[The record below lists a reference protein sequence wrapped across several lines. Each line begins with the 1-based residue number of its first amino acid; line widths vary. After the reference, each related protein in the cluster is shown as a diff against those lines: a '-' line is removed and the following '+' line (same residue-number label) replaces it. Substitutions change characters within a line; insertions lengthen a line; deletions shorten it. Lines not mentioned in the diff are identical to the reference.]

1 MKTRYYRCPPEKAA
15 QCPYARSGATMPHSD
30 ERPFQCAA
38 STPALKR
45 RCEHELFECDQPRTG
60 LLRNGLIAAV
70 LVILLGGWWLTRE
83 PHNQAAPATKE
94 EPKAVQV
101 PKPAPLPDLVKP
113 PEPKPEPP
121 SPVIVTPPPVLPAK
135 PLPKIAASLRLVAEA
150 PLGDELLR
158 PVAEAFLQS
167 QGHVEVT
174 SAPGAE
180 PLTSI
185 VSSRVPNDDE
195 KYEVTIVS
203 NREGVK
209 LTALAEDKADAVI
222 SLRRAQ
228 KGEVS
233 ALRALGD
240 MSSPA
245 CEDVIALDALAV
257 IAHKSNA
264 INELTTQQLRS
275 LLREQMAAWN
285 ELGGRLGRIT
295 LHLPREN
302 SAALEALRATVTT
315 TIPRLSND
323 KRYDDPMPLA
333 DGLAGDPLGLGLV
346 PMRHV
351 RLTKALAIGDDE
363 VSERRMPSPLTVA
376 TETYRLRQRVYLH
389 HAEAPKNPLMTRFL
403 SWLISEPGQE
413 AVSRTGFIDLNLRA
427 ETRPLPEPL
436 RAALPPTIA
445 RDIQNSEIVDTTIFF
460 AYDSADLDTDLDT
473 KALADLDRMA
483 HLLAKTE
490 MRQKRLLLF
499 GHADNRGTD
508 EYNLKL
514 SSDRAKTVES
524 LLILRGIRPAA
535 AVGIGR
541 QMPVM
546 SNDTDEG
553 MARNRRVEVWLVDVS
568 KL

>member
-1 MKTRYYRCPPEKAA
+1 MKVRYFRCPPEKAA
-15 QCPYARSGATMPHSD
+15 QCPYARSGAAMPHTD
-30 ERPFQCAA
+30 GGPFQCAA

-45 RCEHELFECDQPRTG
+45 RCEHELIECDQPRSG
-60 LLRNGLIAAV
+60 LLRNGLIVAV
-70 LVILLGGWWLTRE
+70 FAILLGGWWLTRE
-83 PHNQAAPATKE
+83 RYRQSAPTPKE
-94 EPKAVQV
+94 EAIVVETPKAN
-101 PKPAPLPDLVKP
+101 PLPEPVKLP
-113 PEPKPEPP
+113 KPKPEPP
-121 SPVIVTPPPVLPAK
+121 APIVVTQPVVQPE
-135 PLPKIAASLRLVAEA
+135 PLPKIVASLRLVAEA
-150 PLGDELLR
+150 PLGEELLR
-158 PVAEAFLQS
+158 PVVMAFLQS
-167 QGHVEVT
+167 QEHIDVT

-185 VSSRVPNDDE
+185 VSSRVPNAAE

-203 NREGVK
+203 KSEGVK

-222 SLRRAQ
+222 SVRRAQ
-228 KGEVS
+228 KEEVS

-257 IAHKSNA
+257 IAHKSNT
-264 INELTTQQLRS
+264 INELTTQQLRR
-275 LLREQMAAWN
+275 LLREQMTDWN
-285 ELGGRLGRIT
+285 ELGGPLGRIT

-302 SAALEALRATVTT
+302 SAALEALRSTVTT

-363 VSERRMPSPLTVA
+363 VSERRMPSPFTVA

-403 SWLISEPGQE
+403 SWLISEPGQV
-413 AVSRTGFIDLNLRA
+413 AVSRTGFIDLNLRV
-427 ETRPLPEPL
+427 ESRPLPEPL

-460 AYDSADLDTDLDT
+460 AYNRADLDT
-473 KALADLDRMA
+473 KALADLNRMA
-483 HLLAKTE
+483 NLLAKTE

-524 LLILRGIRPAA
+524 LLIIRGIRPAA
-535 AVGIGR
+535 AVGIGK

-553 MARNRRVEVWLVDVS
+553 MARNRRVEVWLVEMN
-568 KL
+568 KP